1 LPREAAVAAA
11 GARPA
16 FRFVIFLCL
25 AGVVAAAPAAE
36 ISVKATSSGEALEV
50 QATAELSASLAR
62 AWEVLTDYDR
72 FTEFVP
78 DLHVSRIV
86 SRKGNTA
93 VVDQKGLVRFLFFSY
108 PVEVRLAVTEVPR
121 RRIESLAVAGN
132 FREMRCAYDLEVNDG
147 RIVLRY
153 SGRLIPDFNVP
164 PIFRTYVLRRSVEDT
179 FRALVEEI
187 ERGQKPVTGDQ

>member
-62 AWEVLTDYDR
+62 AWEVLTDYNR

-187 ERGQKPVTGDQ
+187 EREQEQAK

>member
-187 ERGQKPVTGDQ
+187 EREQEQAK

>member
-1 LPREAAVAAA
+1 LPREAAVADA

-62 AWEVLTDYDR
+62 AWEVLTDYNR

-121 RRIESLAVAGN
+121 RRIESLAVTGN